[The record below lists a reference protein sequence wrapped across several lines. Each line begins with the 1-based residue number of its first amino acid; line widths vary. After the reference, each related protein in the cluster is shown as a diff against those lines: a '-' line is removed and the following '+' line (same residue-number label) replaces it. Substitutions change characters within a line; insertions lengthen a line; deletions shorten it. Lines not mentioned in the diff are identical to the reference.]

1 MLKAERVQFYAS
13 VLLKTLIWRHFQ
25 RILLINNRKQ
35 TMRTKRVSPK
45 LSDLEIWYEVFPC
58 RSKSTDQISLETYL
72 PDIKVKRYR
81 IYRADR
87 KLQSNF
93 IEITFRHGCS
103 SVSLLHIF
111 RTPFPKNTSSGIPL
125 NFEWYFL
132 VCVQIITKNNLLTVE
147 KSVSAMK

>member
-25 RILLINNRKQ
+25 RILLLNNRKQ

-72 PDIKVKRYR
+72 PDIKVKR
-81 IYRADR
+81 YRADR

>member
-25 RILLINNRKQ
+25 RILLLNNRKQ
-35 TMRTKRVSPK
+35 TMHTKRVSPK

>member
-25 RILLINNRKQ
+25 RILLLNNRKQ

-125 NFEWYFL
+125 NFEWYFF

-147 KSVSAMK
+147 KSVSAMI

>member
-25 RILLINNRKQ
+25 RILLLNNRKQ
-35 TMRTKRVSPK
+35 TMRTKTVSPK

>member
-13 VLLKTLIWRHFQ
+13 VLLKTFIWRHFQ
-25 RILLINNRKQ
+25 RILLLNNRKQ

-93 IEITFRHGCS
+93 TEITFRHGCS

>member
-25 RILLINNRKQ
+25 RILLLNNRKQ

-72 PDIKVKRYR
+72 LDIKVKRYR